1 MQRDVRVCFDL
12 VDFLTYHMHD
22 VGLTQQNALHLCRAM
37 HMTDTRELKTLSGI
51 AYLEAHENL
60 TYEQM
65 QKLLQ
70 LVREVRADPAYSE
83 EYVRHAQYTP
93 STRRRFVTRP
103 GKIESRCDLFTCCRT
118 VVQATRRLL

>member
-12 VDFLTYHMHD
+12 VEFLMYHMHD
-22 VGLTQQNALHLCRAM
+22 VGLTQQNALDLCRAM
-37 HMTDTRELKTLSGI
+37 HMTDTRELKNLSGI
-51 AYLEAHENL
+51 AYLEALENL

-70 LVREVRADPAYSE
+70 LVREVRADPAYAE
-83 EYVRHAQYTP
+83 EYVRHAPPTP
-93 STRRRFVTRP
+93 SMRRRSVPRP
-103 GKIESRCDLFTCCRT
+103 GKIESHCDLFTCCRT